1 MNVGY
6 LITPSFL
13 MPECIT
19 QSLIEKKTQKN
30 HQPSKFP
37 LSTTSFSFRLT
48 CQPISPRGSSHL
60 PPSSLLLSSCNLVPH
75 PQIQGALQR
84 QSFLPPVLRL
94 LFQRLKK
101 QTHVNLADGKP
112 RFLPDLPTHLLGDLG
127 QIPTHHQT
135 SISSSVKWDNNPG
148 GTANRLL
155 VKCIRL
161 HQLGPVLY

>member
-19 QSLIEKKTQKN
+19 QSLIEKKKQKN

-101 QTHVNLADGKP
+101 QRHMSTWQTGNPDSCLIFPPICLVTLGK
-112 RFLPDLPTHLLGDLG
+112 FLPITKPQSPHLSNGIIIQG
-127 QIPTHHQT
+127 EQPIG
-135 SISSSVKWDNNPG
+135 S
-148 GTANRLL
+148 
-155 VKCIRL
+155 
-161 HQLGPVLY
+161 